1 MYEAYFN
8 LKERPFSIS
17 PDPRFFY
24 LTAQHRE
31 ALTNCQYMITNR
43 VGPVVSGHR
52 GGKGANLAKIGSAAD
67 CPNVAAGHQSSYL
80 TSSADHLVC
89 QYQERRRKCNPEGL
103 SRLHVEDQLEFR
115 GLLHGQVRRLGTLQ
129 HSVHID
135 RSTPEEVHI
144 TRCIR
149 HETPGIDKLPVGI
162 HAWQATRR
170 GKVHDLLAVTIDEP
184 VGQHDQRVSAVPGR
198 SVKGTGEIRRASY
211 LQGLELQAQRAGR
224 RLCLV
229 PIQHLNRIRGI
240 PEHGHACEGGH
251 SFLEQLEPFRG

>member
-1 MYEAYFN
+1 MTSRVEAWSKTHCCTRWSVSGSRAAK
-8 LKERPFSIS
+8 LSSRM
-17 PDPRFFY
+17 R
-24 LTAQHRE
+24 TE
-31 ALTNCQYMITNR
+31 ACC
-43 VGPVVSGHR
+43 VSGHR

-144 TRCIR
+144 
-149 HETPGIDKLPVGI
+149 
-162 HAWQATRR
+162 
-170 GKVHDLLAVTIDEP
+170 
-184 VGQHDQRVSAVPGR
+184 
-198 SVKGTGEIRRASY
+198 
-211 LQGLELQAQRAGR
+211 
-224 RLCLV
+224 
-229 PIQHLNRIRGI
+229 
-240 PEHGHACEGGH
+240 
-251 SFLEQLEPFRG
+251 